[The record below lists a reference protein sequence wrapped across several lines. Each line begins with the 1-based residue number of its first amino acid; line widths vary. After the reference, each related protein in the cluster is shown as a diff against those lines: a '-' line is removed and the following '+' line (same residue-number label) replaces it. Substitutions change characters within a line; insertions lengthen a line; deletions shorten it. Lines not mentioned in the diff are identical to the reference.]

1 MKCNPTGSPEEPSY
15 GYVKKNCDYE
25 PKEECQTVSSLTQL
39 RSIYMHYRVI
49 KLELIQR
56 FWCNCASFLLGSG
69 L

>member
-39 RSIYMHYRVI
+39 RSIYMHFI
-49 KLELIQR
+49 ILELIQH
-56 FWCNCASFLLGSG
+56 F
-69 L
+69 

>member
-39 RSIYMHYRVI
+39 RTIYMHYRVI
-49 KLELIQR
+49 KLELIQH
-56 FWCNCASFLLGSG
+56 F
-69 L
+69 

>member
-39 RSIYMHYRVI
+39 RSIYIHYRV
-49 KLELIQR
+49 
-56 FWCNCASFLLGSG
+56 LLNWNQYNISDVIV
-69 L
+69 LLFF

>member
-39 RSIYMHYRVI
+39 RIMYMHYRV
-49 KLELIQR
+49 
-56 FWCNCASFLLGSG
+56 LLNYNQYNISDVIV
-69 L
+69 LLFF

>member
-39 RSIYMHYRVI
+39 RIMYMHYRV
-49 KLELIQR
+49 
-56 FWCNCASFLLGSG
+56 LLNYNQYNISDVIV
-69 L
+69 LLLF